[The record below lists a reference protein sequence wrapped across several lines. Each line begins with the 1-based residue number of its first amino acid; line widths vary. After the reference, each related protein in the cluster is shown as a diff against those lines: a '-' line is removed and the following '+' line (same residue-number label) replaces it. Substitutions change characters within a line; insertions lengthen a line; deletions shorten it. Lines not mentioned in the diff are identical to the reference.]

1 MQMKQNGEC
10 SVAGAPGG
18 ETQASG
24 LDEKVATNNVA
35 SKHQDRALA
44 IEPAD
49 GLGGRQRAVRMSSGV

>member
-1 MQMKQNGEC
+1 ME
-10 SVAGAPGG
+10 SVASLARLEA

-24 LDEKVATNNVA
+24 LDEKVATNNLA